1 MTATGSP
8 QPPTLVEVRDLV
20 KDFPVRRGVVFQ
32 RDAGTVRAVDGI
44 SFDVRRGE
52 TLGLVGESGCGKS
65 TTARLI
71 TRLLTPT
78 AGTIAYDGRDIS
90 TLGRRELLPL
100 RREMQLVFQDPYASL
115 NPRMTIGAIVGEP
128 LRIHRIGAGEQERRI
143 RVREL
148 LDRVGLDPEHHN
160 RYPHEFSGGQRQRVG
175 IARAIALGPRLIVA
189 DEPVSAL
196 DVSIQAQILAL
207 LRELQADLGLTI
219 LFIAHDL
226 AVVRHACD
234 RVAVMREGRIVE
246 LADAD
251 ALYAAPQHPY
261 TRALLDAVPRMPR
274 PD

>member
-1 MTATGSP
+1 VSAGGPSP
-8 QPPTLVEVRDLV
+8 ALVEVRDLV

-115 NPRMTIGAIVGEP
+115 DPRMTIGAIVGEP
-128 LRIHRIGAGEQERRI
+128 LRIHRIGAGERERRI

-175 IARAIALGPRLIVA
+175 IARAIALDPRLIVA

-196 DVSIQAQILAL
+196 DVSIQAQILEL
-207 LRELQADLGLTI
+207 LRELQAELGLTI

-246 LADAD
+246 VADAD
-251 ALYAAPQHPY
+251 VLYAAPRHPY
-261 TRALLDAVPRMPR
+261 TRALLDAVPRLPR

>member
-1 MTATGSP
+1 VTATGSP

>member
-1 MTATGSP
+1 VSADGLP
-8 QPPTLVEVRDLV
+8 QRPALVEVRDLV

-32 RDAGTVRAVDGI
+32 RDAGTVRAVDGV

-65 TTARLI
+65 TTARLV

-78 AGTIAYDGRDIS
+78 AGTVVYDGRDIS

-128 LRIHRIGAGEQERRI
+128 LRIHRIGSGAQERRA

-246 LADAD
+246 LADSD